1 MSTAQQNVIICY
13 AVFGKKNPFSF
24 GLFILENYYSGWLY
38 ANIHTAF
45 SSLHLPSSLLP
56 AVLFYWS
63 LNNENCLDVLLFLF
77 FLVLYYCYGYIAS
90 FKILSASRYSHLNRI
105 NIYFIIITIIILY
118 SIKTNIHHIVCRTI
132 LSIHLTTYFC
142 CSIMHAPEL
151 DRGE

>member
-1 MSTAQQNVIICY
+1 LSTAQQNVIICY
-13 AVFGKKNPFSF
+13 VVFRKKNPFSF
-24 GLFILENYYSGWLY
+24 GLFILENYYSGWLH

-90 FKILSASRYSHLNRI
+90 FKILSASRYSYLNRI
-105 NIYFIIITIIILY
+105 NIYICYYYYYYCFVQYKNKYTPYCLSNNFI
-118 SIKTNIHHIVCRTI
+118 
-132 LSIHLTTYFC
+132 
-142 CSIMHAPEL
+142 
-151 DRGE
+151 